1 MLFGDFMKKDAST
14 IERLFENALWKF
26 RYIIVIVVVALLVS
40 SLLAFVL
47 GIYSTYEAF
56 HELSVGFSAGH
67 VASNIIVVYLIS
79 SLDEFLLGIILIIIA
94 LGVYELFI
102 SKIDTLKG
110 EEIPY
115 PNWLTFY
122 SLDDLKAVL
131 TKVIIIILM
140 VYFFKSAVVLHFDTP
155 LSLLYLAIGIVLIA
169 VANYLSHKQ
178 KSFDKGEK
186 GH

>member
-1 MLFGDFMKKDAST
+1 MKKDSST
-14 IERLFENALWKF
+14 LEKIFENGLWNF
-26 RYIIVIVVVALLVS
+26 RFVILIVVFALLLS
-40 SLLAFVL
+40 SLVAFYL
-47 GIYSTYEAF
+47 GIYSTYEAVAEIL
-56 HELSVGFSAGH
+56 HATSAQEPLPAN
-67 VASNIIVVYLIS
+67 VIVVYLIS
-79 SLDEFLLGIILIIIA
+79 SIDEFLLGIILIIIS

-110 EEIPY
+110 EDIPY

-140 VYFFKSAVVLHFDTP
+140 VYYFKSAVVLKFDTP
-155 LSLLYLAIGIVLIA
+155 LSILYLAVGIVLIA
-169 VANYLSHKQ
+169 IANYLSHKH
-178 KSFDKGEK
+178 KAAPEK